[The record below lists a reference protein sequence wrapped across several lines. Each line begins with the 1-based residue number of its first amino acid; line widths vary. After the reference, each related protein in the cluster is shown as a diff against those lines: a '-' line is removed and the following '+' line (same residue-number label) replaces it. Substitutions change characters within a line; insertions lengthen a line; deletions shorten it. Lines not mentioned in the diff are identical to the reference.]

1 MVLQSNEPEIPL
13 FNFNGGLFIVLD
25 VYALEF
31 WINCDMFFRI
41 QNILYDKS
49 IFTLSR

>member
-13 FNFNGGLFIVLD
+13 FNLNGGFFVVLD

-31 WINCDMFFRI
+31 WINCDMFSRA
-41 QNILYDKS
+41 QNNWYNKS
-49 IFTLSR
+49 IFTLSQ